1 MDDDDELKMIRL
13 LISNTM
19 MAVVQDGWLYFV
31 LIPLY
36 VSVHDGEYTHCRIKN
51 AYCVYIMGEDPNC

>member
-1 MDDDDELKMIRL
+1 
-13 LISNTM
+13 